1 MTCLGKTAGTILLET
16 RIPPFHVKISRNHT
30 KPVPVL
36 IGAEF
41 EFKSSSPALLLL
53 LPTGRRRN
61 LGPPVEM
68 AMDLST
74 SSSSAPSSLIL
85 TSGASGR
92 ISALF
97 SLRALRSLM
106 MLINAFFLFLLLPFR
121 GRKRPAPSSS
131 ADKLSDLD
139 EKQRGPVVRVPP
151 TIVHWKSSSSA
162 PPPVDY
168 DVAARRALAKIRVIQ
183 DDDENSVRQFSLF
196 ATARGNETLF
206 TQTWTPVSVNI
217 RFHFTLHQLFIF
229 FFLNLGFSILFYF
242 SVELN

>member
-1 MTCLGKTAGTILLET
+1 MTCLGTAGTILLET
-16 RIPPFHVKISRNHT
+16 RIPPFHVKSSRNHT

-53 LPTGRRRN
+53 PTGRRRSR

-68 AMDLST
+68 AID
-74 SSSSAPSSLIL
+74 SSSAPSSLIL

-106 MLINAFFLFLLLPFR
+106 MLINAFFLLLLLPFR

-131 ADKLSDLD
+131 ADKLSDVD
-139 EKQRGPVVRVPP
+139 DKQRGPVVRVPP

-217 RFHFTLHQLFIF
+217 RFQFFIF
-229 FFLNLGFSILFYF
+229 FIKKLGFSGIGTFNFILFF
-242 SVELN
+242 C